1 MKKLFLLISIG
12 LVAGLYACSGG
23 KTEKAEKTEKT
34 EKTEKDASTGATSRD
49 GEVRHLTLAEFKSHV
64 MDTETMEY
72 LAGRPCVIDF
82 YADWCGPCKE
92 MSPVVERAAAKLAG
106 KVDFMKVD
114 VDAEGEL
121 AAMFGISSIPTFVFF
136 AADGTRT
143 SIREWFPNLNLWK
156 WWNAI
161 ALANNNNG

>member
-12 LVAGLYACSGG
+12 LVAGLYACGGG
-23 KTEKAEKTEKT
+23 KTDNAGKEKDSV
-34 EKTEKDASTGATSRD
+34 EKTEKDASTGATSRE
-49 GEVRHLTLAEFKSHV
+49 GEVRQLTLADFKSYV
-64 MDTETMEY
+64 MDTATMEY
-72 LAGRPCVIDF
+72 LGDRPCVIDF

-92 MSPVVERAAAKLAG
+92 MSPVVERAAAKLTG

-136 AADGTRT
+136 AADGT
-143 SIREWFPNLNLWK
+143 PNIYTGMVPESEFMEMVERYCLGK
-156 WWNAI
+156 QQ
-161 ALANNNNG
+161 